1 VSLPVQT
8 TQAIADNIVA
18 QIEAE
23 ISQTVPLLP
32 KAFVRVLAK
41 AEAGVYVLLYKY
53 AGFIFLQMFV
63 AHATMQE
70 VTINGKKIRPL
81 VEWGRLVGVG
91 DPYAATRAELKIAVK
106 VTNLTGTLAAGAH
119 VVRTETGVIYQVV
132 APVPLNASVVT
143 ATIRAVSDQR
153 GGNGAGAI
161 GNLLVGDV
169 LSFANPLPNIAT
181 NATVSAVLVN
191 GANAEPTEAYRARV
205 IRRFQRRPQGGAHA
219 DYQLWAE
226 EVPGII
232 NAYPYS
238 GELDGRPGEVDVFC
252 EATPESS
259 GNADGEPT
267 PAQLAAVL
275 ASINLEVGG
284 KASRRPIGAAVTAR
298 PITRQDFTVT
308 VTGLTPET
316 GEVKDAIESAVSE
329 YMLSRE
335 PYIEGLSTLPRR
347 DVVTQGAVSGVVD
360 DVTSAFGASY
370 TSVTITPGPVR
381 QLGHGQKAK
390 LTPGYPNFV

>member
-41 AEAGVYVLLYKY
+41 ALAGVFILLYKY
-53 AGFIFLQMFV
+53 AGFVFLQMFV
-63 AHATMQE
+63 AHATMAE
-70 VTINGKKIRPL
+70 TTINGKKIRPL

-91 DPYAATRAELKIAVK
+91 DPYAATRAELQIAVK
-106 VTNLTGTLAAGAH
+106 VTNLTGTLQAGAL

-132 APVPLNASVVT
+132 APVPLTASVVT
-143 ATIRAVSDQR
+143 ATIRAVSDQS
-153 GGNGAGAI
+153 GGNGSGAI

-169 LSFANPLPNIAT
+169 VSFANPLPNIAT
-181 NATVSAVLVN
+181 NATVSVVVVN
-191 GANAEPTEAYRARV
+191 GANAEATEAYRARV

-259 GNADGEPT
+259 GSADGYPT
-267 PAQLAAVL
+267 DPQLTAVL
-275 ASINLEVGG
+275 ASINMDVGG
-284 KASRRPIGAAVTAR
+284 KATRRPIGAAVNAKS
-298 PITRQDFTVT
+298 ITRQDFTVT
-308 VTGLTPET
+308 VTGLTPESET
-316 GEVKDAIESAVSE
+316 VKDSIRDALSE

-347 DVVTQGAVSGVVD
+347 DIVTQGAVSGVVD
-360 DVTSAFGASY
+360 DVTAAFGASY
-370 TSVTITPGPVR
+370 TSVTILPGPVR
-381 QLGHGQKAK
+381 QLEHGQKAK
-390 LTPGYPNFV
+390 LAGYPNFV